1 MKTTEQSN
9 TLTSVDLLDKLDSS
23 NETKFEQIEGTP
35 FTVVQEN
42 KEYFSIIGNHRITET
57 FLSKEI
63 CIEETKKITWDRI
76 VQVIWAIAT
85 KLENINKL
93 KQTENE

>member
-9 TLTSVDLLDKLDSS
+9 TLTNVDLLDKLDSS
-23 NETKFEQIEGTP
+23 SETKFTQIEGTP
-35 FTVVQEN
+35 FTVVEEG

-57 FLSKEI
+57 FLTKEI

-76 VQVIWAIAT
+76 VQVIWAVAT
-85 KLENINKL
+85 KIENINKL
-93 KQTENE
+93 KKEENE